1 MNVNILSKTLPSLL
15 RLWHHFNQRRK
26 RQFIFLVLLMIVGA
40 FMDVISLGAVL
51 PFLGILT
58 APEQVFNYNAIQ
70 VVCRIFNF
78 NSPEELILPLSIL
91 FAATTLIAGA
101 MRMFLLW
108 LNTRLTAV
116 IGSELSIDVYKR
128 TLYQPY
134 SVHVSRNSSEIIS
147 GIITKVNVVVFGV
160 LMPVMN
166 LFSAVILL
174 IAITATLIFIDPLVA
189 SIAFIGFGT
198 TYGIISWVSNV
209 RLHKNSKCIADQ
221 QIQVVK
227 ALQEGLGG
235 IRDVLIDGAQPIY
248 CGIYSRADV
257 PFRKA
262 QAENAFIGLS
272 PRYAMEAMGM
282 VLIIALAYVLSS
294 KDGGIARAFP
304 LLGALALGAQ
314 RLLPALQQIYV
325 NWVSIVGS
333 NAQTVDVLD
342 MLEQPLPNELEMSRI
357 TPLTFREKIVFH
369 NVSFRYNKKGPWVL
383 NNLSFT
389 IPKGAMVGFVGATG
403 SGKSTLLDLLMGL
416 LLPTKGKLLVD
427 GQFVIDNQIKS
438 WQKNIAH
445 VPQSIY
451 LTDATIAENI
461 AFGIPKEDI
470 DFERVRSAAHCAQI
484 SNFIENKHEGYD
496 AYVGERG
503 IRLSGGQRQRIGI
516 ARALYKKSNILVF
529 DEATSAL
536 DNDTERATMKAIEE
550 IKENITICLIAHR
563 LSTVK
568 NCDIIFELKD
578 GCLIGQGTYEELMA
592 NSPSF
597 RKAGQESY
605 GESKN

>member
-1 MNVNILSKTLPSLL
+1 MKERGLSKSLPNLL
-15 RLWHHFNQRRK
+15 RLWHHFNHRRK
-26 RQFIFLVLLMIVGA
+26 RQFILLILLMMVSA
-40 FMDVISLGAVL
+40 FMDVISLGAIL

-58 APEQVFNYNAIQ
+58 APEQVFNYDAIK
-70 VVCRIFNF
+70 VFCRIFNF
-78 NSPEELILPLSIL
+78 TSPEQLILPLSIL
-91 FAATTLIAGA
+91 FASTALISGM
-101 MRMFLLW
+101 MRMFVLW

-147 GIITKVNVVVFGV
+147 GIVAKVNVVVFGV

-166 LFSAVILL
+166 LFSAVILMV
-174 IAITATLIFIDPLVA
+174 AIISTLIFIDPLVA
-189 SIAFIGFGT
+189 SIAFVSFGIA
-198 TYGIISWVSNV
+198 YGLISWVSNV
-209 RLHKNSKCIADQ
+209 RLRKNGRCVADQ
-221 QIQVVK
+221 QTQVIK

-235 IRDVLIDGAQPIY
+235 IRDVLIDGAQPLY
-248 CGIYSRADV
+248 CSIYSRADL
-257 PFRKA
+257 PLRKA

-282 VLIIALAYVLSS
+282 VLITALAYILSS
-294 KDGGIARAFP
+294 QDGGIARAFP

-314 RLLPALQQIYV
+314 RLLPALQQVYV

-342 MLEQPLPNELEMSRI
+342 MLDQSLPDELEESNI
-357 TPLTFREKIVFH
+357 TSLSFQENIVFD
-369 NVSFRYNKKGPWVL
+369 NVSFQYTEKSPWVL

-416 LLPTKGKLLVD
+416 LVPTKGNLLVD
-427 GQFVIDNQIKS
+427 GQSVIGNQIKS

-461 AFGIPKEDI
+461 AFGIPKENI
-470 DFERVRSAAHCAQI
+470 DFDRVKEAAHCAQI

-516 ARALYKKSNILVF
+516 ARALYKQSNVLVF

-536 DNDTERATMKAIEE
+536 DNETERATMKAIEKIE
-550 IKENITICLIAHR
+550 KNITICLIAHR

-578 GCLIGQGTYEELMA
+578 GCLIAQGTYQELID

-597 RKAGQESY
+597 RQAIQALPKE
-605 GESKN
+605 